1 MYKSGGVK
9 ATIEGKEYL
18 FHFGMNAQDIYQQ
31 HANLRMGVVGVLK
44 VLLFAGLMARQEEN
58 KLPVDYSLNDI
69 GNLIDAMEQEDLER
83 VKEVAFE
90 ALGFMQKITQEM
102 MPKIFTQEVK
112 EAMNGQAK

>member
-1 MYKSGGVK
+1 MYKTGSVK
-9 ATIEGKEYL
+9 ATIEGKEYV

-31 HANLRMGVVGVLK
+31 HANLRMGAVGVLK

-58 KLPVDYSLNDI
+58 ELPINFSLADV
-69 GNLIDAMEQEDLER
+69 GNLIDLMSVEDLER
-83 VKEVAFE
+83 VKEIAFE

-112 EAMNGQAK
+112 EAMNGQVK